1 MTPMTAKSTGKTV
14 VSWYDAWAGQPHS
27 AQFDTRAAASRQL
40 MELAMR
46 RGTGICGIRVNGKAA

>member
-1 MTPMTAKSTGKTV
+1 MTAQPTGKTV
-14 VSWYDAWAGQPHS
+14 VSWHDAWAGSTHS
-27 AQFDTRAAASRQL
+27 EQFDTRAAANRKL